1 MNKRVIAAVAAG
13 ALALLGVGVLYMWAQ
28 GANDRAYEGA
38 ELVKVVRVTEAVPQG
53 TKAADLAA
61 STEVASLPKDAVPDG
76 AVTDLADVSGL
87 TTNAALAKGEVL
99 LSSRMVAPG
108 DRGEGK
114 TDVPAGYQE
123 VTISLD
129 GQRTVGSQVK
139 AGDHV
144 GVIASYQSIDGK
156 TNVSKMVAKD
166 VVVTRSS
173 AVLNA
178 ESATGSL
185 VTVAV
190 KTKDAT
196 MIVNAMEY
204 GKIWLTLQNADTD
217 QGGDSL
223 IDPTAAVR

>member
-1 MNKRVIAAVAAG
+1 MNKRVIAAIAAG

-28 GANDRAYEGA
+28 GANDRAYDGA
-38 ELVKVVRVTEAVPQG
+38 ELVKVVRVTETVPQG

-61 STEVASLPKDAVPDG
+61 STELAKLPKDAVPEG
-76 AVTDLADVSGL
+76 AVTDLAEVTGL
-87 TTNAALAKGEVL
+87 TTNAALTKGEVL
-99 LSSRMVAPG
+99 LASRMVAPG

-114 TDVPAGYQE
+114 PDVPEGYQE
-123 VTISLD
+123 VTISLE
-129 GQRTVGSQVK
+129 GQRTVASQVK

-144 GVIASYQSIDGK
+144 GVIASYQSADGK
-156 TNVSKMVAKD
+156 TDVSKMVVKD
-166 VVVTRSS
+166 VLVTRSS

-196 MIVNAMEY
+196 KIVNAMEF
-204 GKIWLTLQNADTD
+204 GKVWLTLQNADTD
-217 QGGDSL
+217 QDGDVL